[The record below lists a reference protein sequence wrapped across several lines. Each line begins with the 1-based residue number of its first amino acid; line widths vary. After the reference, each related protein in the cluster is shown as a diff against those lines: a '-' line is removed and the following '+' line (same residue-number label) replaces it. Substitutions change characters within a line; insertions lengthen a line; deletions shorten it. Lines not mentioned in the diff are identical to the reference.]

1 MNQYRVIGN
10 GYIGATSIIGV
21 AQCERIIV
29 AIWGGYFI
37 GAPMVD
43 VLLIHIV

>member
-21 AQCERIIV
+21 AQYER
-29 AIWGGYFI
+29 AIGTIWYGYLI
-37 GAPMVD
+37 CAPYD
-43 VLLIHIV
+43 GCTIN